1 MFESVY
7 YAFYLVIFLLF
18 VLPCLNLFAS
28 ALTYFIYYY
37 SLDVCLLKRDR
48 EGVDLDGRK
57 DMEQLRKV
65 ERGEDIVIRIYYKK
79 KNILNKKKVYL
90 SFLQPIISLTQIH
103 LAKLSVP
110 STDFFC
116 GPGL

>member
-1 MFESVY
+1 
-7 YAFYLVIFLLF
+7 
-18 VLPCLNLFAS
+18 LFAS

-65 ERGEDIVIRIYYKK
+65 EREEDIVIRIYYKK
-79 KNILNKKKVYL
+79 KIFSIRKKVYL

-116 GPGL
+116 GSGL